1 MNRRRFLATLE
12 QASCGVAVGAV
23 ALSLGG
29 CAGNAYLRGT
39 VVDNR
44 LRVPLDRLAAGG
56 GQLLVTVP
64 DERWPLFVVRH
75 DSGRLTTVSTR
86 CMHRGC
92 QVDPV
97 AERLVCPCHGSE
109 YTREGV
115 VLKGPTRAPL
125 NRYATHVI
133 GDEIVIELQRLE
145 EGS

>member
-1 MNRRRFLATLE
+1 MNRRSFLATLE
-12 QASCGVAVGAV
+12 QASCGVAVVSVAGA
-23 ALSLGG
+23 LGG

-44 LRVPLDRLAAGG
+44 LRIPLDRLAAGG
-56 GQLLVTVP
+56 GQLLVTAP
-64 DERWPLFVVRH
+64 DQRWPLFVVRH
-75 DSGRLTTVSTR
+75 DDGRLTTVSTR

-125 NRYATHVI
+125 NRFATQVI
-133 GDEIVIELQRLE
+133 GDEIVIDLQRLE
-145 EGS
+145 EG